1 MLLEDFELGL
11 MLLLVEESEAD
22 RLRLIGQKKDKELSY
37 VAEIVPPFSTGQE
50 LPNPVL
56 AIEKEISL
64 ALGVL
69 SFLSYCS
76 ESYPGYGTLGPESII
91 VF

>member
-1 MLLEDFELGL
+1 MLLEDFEPGL

-37 VAEIVPPFSTGQE
+37 VAEIVPPGQE

-91 VF
+91 L